1 MGIRL
6 YKTDGI
12 RPIGERAS
20 AGWLLKWRVKQ
31 NGVDIWLKTPGY
43 MVFWGGESYAECLVS
58 AIAKDLGIK
67 NCVEYRPCVV
77 EYKGERIL
85 SCESDHFI
93 PEGYELFTYQRVLKL
108 YKLDDFSYS
117 GKENSKKFKDDIQR
131 ILGIDVSQQLSDL
144 ITLDSVVLNYD
155 RNFWNFGVLVRKQ
168 DRKVIPAPI
177 FDTGNSLDLPF
188 FYDGEFIEES
198 LHTDGRLAAPF
209 SESFDSQY
217 EIFSLNP
224 IHSDISS
231 INFKKMMKWF
241 YDNASDRSNRVGVVN
256 PIPVSSLE
264 RASSIVEKRIHHLR
278 KLKVHSND

>member
-1 MGIRL
+1 MDIKT
-6 YKTDGI
+6 YKADGI
-12 RPIGERAS
+12 DMVGGRSS
-20 AGWLLKWRVKQ
+20 AGWLLKWRSKKDRL
-31 NGVDIWLKTPGY
+31 DIWLKTPGY
-43 MVFWGGESYAECLVS
+43 MMFWGGESYAECLVS
-58 AIAKDLGIK
+58 AIAKDLRID
-67 NCVEYRPCVV
+67 NCVEYRPCVI
-77 EYKGERIL
+77 EYRGKKIL
-85 SCESDHFI
+85 SCESNHFV
-93 PEGYELFTYQRVLKL
+93 PSEYEFISYEKILNLAKIDKGSYQ
-108 YKLDDFSYS
+108 

-144 ITLDSVVLNYD
+144 VTLDSVVLNYD

-168 DRKVIPAPI
+168 DRKIIPAPI

-217 EIFSLNP
+217 EIFSLNL

-241 YDNASDRSNRVGVVN
+241 YDNASDRSNKVGVVN